1 MRFDHSLLGEEDRL
15 ILDKLRERGN
25 AWIVG
30 GWVRDFLSGIGPK
43 ELDIATDL
51 RPEEVA
57 EIFPRSI
64 LVGEKYG
71 TIRVRIDQPSHED
84 KIWEV
89 TTLRKDGGYGDGRR
103 PDNVNFGSSI
113 EEDLSR
119 RDYTINSMA
128 IDDAGNVIDPHG
140 GIGDLDKGIIRCV
153 GSPSERIGEDGLR
166 IIRAFR
172 FMELGERGLRD
183 LDRGLSKA
191 ISSNLDM
198 LEKISRERVWSEL
211 KIILSGTNA
220 PKIVDTMRTHGVID
234 KILDGITHCEIFG
247 NSTNYCV
254 NLALMCKGDNSDGEK
269 LSSLLKE
276 KLKLS
281 REESA
286 NIKFLHECREVE
298 IVASESVA
306 RVFRA
311 SLPESRQ
318 RDVLEYLSCMGK
330 EVSQFEAI
338 LGSLSELRAGNNP
351 LIDGNTLS
359 AKTLLKPGI
368 RLGRLKGWLHRI
380 QIEEDISEKAQL
392 IGRLDQMDWEEGEPE
407 SWPFLA
413 WP

>member
-1 MRFDHSLLGEEDRL
+1 MRVDLSLLGEEDRL
-15 ILDKLRERGN
+15 VLDKLREKGN

-30 GWVRDFLSGIGPK
+30 GWVRDFLSGISPK

-51 RPEEVA
+51 KPDEVA

-71 TIRVRIDQPSHED
+71 TIRVRIDHPSHKD
-84 KIWEV
+84 RIWEV

-103 PDNVNFGSSI
+103 PDNVNFSSSI

-128 IDDAGNVIDPHG
+128 IDDARNVIDPNG
-140 GIGDLDKGIIRCV
+140 GIRDLEIGIIRCV
-153 GSPSERIGEDGLR
+153 GSPRDRIGEDGLR

-172 FMELGERGLRD
+172 FMELGDKGLRD
-183 LDRGLSKA
+183 LEGGLSKA
-191 ISSNLDM
+191 ISSNLEM

-211 KIILSGTNA
+211 KIILSGPNA
-220 PKIVDTMRTHGVID
+220 PKIIDTMRTHGVID
-234 KILDGITHCEIFG
+234 KILDGITHSEING

-254 NLALMCKGDNSDGEK
+254 NLALMCRGDDSDGEK

-276 KLKLS
+276 RLRLT

-286 NIKFLHECREVE
+286 DIKFLHGCREVE
-298 IVASESVA
+298 IEASESVA

-311 SLPESRQ
+311 SLPQSRQ
-318 RDVLEYLSCMGK
+318 RDVLEYLSCIGK
-330 EVSQFEAI
+330 EMSHFETI
-338 LGSLSELRAGNNP
+338 LGSLSELRAGNSP

-359 AKTLLKPGI
+359 AKTSLKPGI

-380 QIEEDISEKAQL
+380 QIEEDIPEKAQL
-392 IGRLDQMDWEEGEPE
+392 IDRLEQMDWEGGDPE
-407 SWPFLA
+407 SWPFLS

>member
-15 ILDKLRERGN
+15 ILDKLRERGK

-71 TIRVRIDQPSHED
+71 TIRVRIDQPSHEG

-172 FMELGERGLRD
+172 FMELGERGLRE

-220 PKIVDTMRTHGVID
+220 PKIVDIMRTHGVID
-234 KILDGITHCEIFG
+234 KILDGITHSEIFG